1 MWSLMVEVSETE
13 YLPRDRAG
21 LVDDV
26 VSQMV
31 AVGLIPELEA
41 VISRYHTVL
50 TPGYPTPS
58 IDRDAILSDV
68 LPALENLN
76 IYSRG
81 RFGAWK
87 YEVSNQDHSF
97 MQGFEVVDRILSGR
111 FEPTLQQPDR
121 INQRYNPFPYQEW
134 EAA

>member
-1 MWSLMVEVSETE
+1 
-13 YLPRDRAG
+13 
-21 LVDDV
+21 VDDV

-31 AVGLIPELEA
+31 SVGLIPDA
-41 VISRYHTVL
+41 ANIISRWHKVL

-58 IDRDAILSDV
+58 LDRDAILADV
-68 LPALENLN
+68 LPALEDLD

-97 MQGFEVVDRILSGR
+97 MQGFEVVDRILFGR
-111 FEPTLQQPDR
+111 FEPTLHHPDVV
-121 INQRYNPFPYQEW
+121 NQRYNHFPYLEW